1 MDVKTLKEKAV
12 AEISSIKSVE
22 DLKRVG
28 TTLLGRKGLFS
39 EYLQE
44 LKSVDQEQRKS
55 FGQAINELKN
65 WADARLRELE
75 ELYKKEEQE
84 RRERES
90 RVDITMPGN
99 KPLLGKAHPI
109 TLTFREMERIFSSLG
124 FEVAE
129 GPNIE
134 LDYYNFE
141 ALNLPKDHPARD
153 MQDTFYVAP
162 GVVLRTHTSPVQIRV
177 MERQL
182 PPIRIIAPGAVYR
195 HDQDI
200 SHTPMFHQVE
210 GLMVDRNVRFSDLK
224 GILTVFVH
232 EMFGPDVPLRFRPSY
247 FPFTEPSAEVD
258 IGCVICGGKGCRV
271 CKETGWLE
279 ILGSGM
285 VHPEVFRI
293 VGYDPGRGVRLR
305 FWYGRGKD
313 RHDQIWHR
321 RYQTVLLQRRPFSH
335 SILRSGNAGSLR
347 VAERVCSH

>member
-1 MDVKTLKEKAV
+1 
-12 AEISSIKSVE
+12 
-22 DLKRVG
+22 
-28 TTLLGRKGLFS
+28 
-39 EYLQE
+39 
-44 LKSVDQEQRKS
+44 
-55 FGQAINELKN
+55 
-65 WADARLRELE
+65 
-75 ELYKKEEQE
+75 
-84 RRERES
+84 RES
-90 RVDITMPGN
+90 RIDITMPGN

-129 GPNIE
+129 GPNVE

-293 VGYDPGRGVRLR
+293 VGYDPEEVSGFAFGMGVERIAMIKFGIDDIKLFYYNDVR
-305 FWYGRGKD
+305 FLT
-313 RHDQIWHR
+313 Q
-321 RYQTVLLQRRPFSH
+321 F
-335 SILRSGNAGSLR
+335 
-347 VAERVCSH
+347 

>member
-12 AEISSIKSVE
+12 AEISSVKSVE

-44 LKSVDQEQRKS
+44 LKTVSQEQRKS
-55 FGQAINELKN
+55 LGQAINELEG
-65 WADARLRELE
+65 WAEARLQELE
-75 ELYKKEEQE
+75 TLYKKEEQE
-84 RRERES
+84 KRERES

-99 KPLLGKAHPI
+99 RPLLGKAHPI

-224 GILTVFVH
+224 GILTIFLH
-232 EMFGPDVPLRFRPSY
+232 EMFGENVPLRFRPSY

-293 VGYDPGRGVRLR
+293 VGYDPEEKSGFAFGMGVERIAMIKYGIDDIKQFYYNDVR
-305 FWYGRGKD
+305 FLA
-313 RHDQIWHR
+313 Q
-321 RYQTVLLQRRPFSH
+321 F
-335 SILRSGNAGSLR
+335 
-347 VAERVCSH
+347 

>member
-1 MDVKTLKEKAV
+1 
-12 AEISSIKSVE
+12 
-22 DLKRVG
+22 VG

-44 LKSVDQEQRKS
+44 LKTVNQEQRKS
-55 FGQAINELKN
+55 LGQAINELKG
-65 WADARLRELE
+65 WAEAKLQELE
-75 ELYKKEEQE
+75 ALYKKEEQE
-84 RRERES
+84 QKERES

-99 KPLLGKAHPI
+99 RPLLGKAHPI

-224 GILTVFVH
+224 GILTIFLH
-232 EMFGPDVPLRFRPSY
+232 EMFGENVPLRFRPSY

-293 VGYDPGRGVRLR
+293 VGYDPEEVSGFAFGMGVERIAMIKYGIDDIKQFYYNDVR
-305 FWYGRGKD
+305 FLA
-313 RHDQIWHR
+313 Q
-321 RYQTVLLQRRPFSH
+321 F
-335 SILRSGNAGSLR
+335 
-347 VAERVCSH
+347 

>member
-12 AEISSIKSVE
+12 AEVSSIKTVE
-22 DLKRVG
+22 DFKRVG
-28 TTLLGRKGLFS
+28 TELLGRKGLFS

-44 LKSVDQEQRKS
+44 LKSVNQEQRKS
-55 FGQAINELKN
+55 LGLAINEVKT
-65 WADARLRELE
+65 WVESRLLELE
-75 ELYKKEEQE
+75 ELYKKEEKE

-90 RVDITMPGN
+90 WVDITMPGD
-99 KPLLGKAHPI
+99 KPVLGKAHPI
-109 TLTFREMERIFSSLG
+109 TLTFREIERIFSSLG

-129 GPNIE
+129 GPNVE

-224 GILTVFVH
+224 GVLTVFVH

-258 IGCVICGGKGCRV
+258 IGCVLCYGKGCRV

-293 VGYDPGRGVRLR
+293 VGYDPEEVSGFAFGMGVERIAMIKFGIDDIKQFYYNDVR
-305 FWYGRGKD
+305 FLA
-313 RHDQIWHR
+313 Q
-321 RYQTVLLQRRPFSH
+321 F
-335 SILRSGNAGSLR
+335 
-347 VAERVCSH
+347 

>member
-1 MDVKTLKEKAV
+1 LDVKTLKEKAV
-12 AEISSIKSVE
+12 AEISCIKSVD

-44 LKSVDQEQRKS
+44 LRSVNQEERRS
-55 FGQAINELKN
+55 FGQAINELKS
-65 WADARLRELE
+65 WAEARLRELE
-75 ELYKKEEQE
+75 EFYRKEEQE
-84 RRERES
+84 RKEHEA

-129 GPNIE
+129 GPNVE

-224 GILTVFVH
+224 GILTIFVH

-258 IGCVICGGKGCRV
+258 IGCVICSGKGCRV

-279 ILGSGM
+279 ILGSGL

-293 VGYDPGRGVRLR
+293 VGYDPEEVSGFAFGMGVERIAMIR
-305 FWYGRGKD
+305 FGIDDIKQFYYNDVRFLT
-313 RHDQIWHR
+313 Q
-321 RYQTVLLQRRPFSH
+321 F
-335 SILRSGNAGSLR
+335 
-347 VAERVCSH
+347 